1 MRLTRDPRECSI
13 GRISHITRTFLTFD
27 QQFGFGFAKMDMDVE
42 DFRRVHPR
50 QKF

>member
-1 MRLTRDPRECSI
+1 MFDRPHLPHHAD
-13 GRISHITRTFLTFD
+13 FLTFD